1 MKKKCII
8 GIIIIVIA
16 IITAFVVYNIIKE
29 NGRNYEIE
37 KVSNYNYFVVMQNNL
52 YGVIDKTGN
61 TIISPK
67 YQEVKIPNPEKAVFV
82 CYEEN
87 NTKVLNEKNEEILTN
102 YTNVEPIGLKN
113 IASDLMYEK
122 SVLRYAKDGKYGL
135 INFEGKE
142 ITKPIYDELE
152 GLPYKEGE
160 LLVKQNEKYG
170 VINIKGNNLVDIE
183 YETITVDGYFTN
195 ENQYKNAGYIVSI
208 KTQEG
213 YRYGYIKND
222 GKEIVKPQYNEL
234 SRITGIKDDENIY
247 LLGSKN
253 GQYGISKNGEEIIQN
268 AYQSIRYDEVNNVF
282 VIEKSKKYGIANI
295 EGKEIVPLNYSQI
308 DITGMYIYAQ
318 NEQGITVYDS
328 QGTQVNMNANIA
340 ILNTSNENYKI
351 KIDNENGSKYSIIDK
366 EGKEL
371 TKETY
376 NYIEYLY
383 DNYFIASKDTG
394 KLGVIDE
401 KGNIKVE
408 LKYSSLQE
416 IQGTKLLQATISE
429 EKKTEVYSSTMEVV
443 ASMQDAVIENNE
455 ECIKVYNG
463 SETILLSK
471 EGNVLENTQ
480 VYSNNKLF
488 AQKKDDKW
496 GFVDK
501 SSNVIVDYKY
511 EAVTEFN
518 QYGFAA
524 VKLNGKWGAIN
535 EQGQEV
541 VEPKYDLTNEIEPFF
556 IGKYYRVT
564 YGYGEFYFTDKV

>member
-16 IITAFVVYNIIKE
+16 IITAFVVYKVIKE

-135 INFEGKE
+135 IDFEGKE

-208 KTQEG
+208 KTEEG

-222 GKEIVKPQYNEL
+222 GKEIAKPQYNEL

-253 GQYGISKNGEEIIQN
+253 GQYGISKNGEDIIQN

-318 NEQGITVYDS
+318 NDQGITVYDS

-455 ECIKVYNG
+455 EYIKVYNG

-541 VEPKYDLTNEIEPFF
+541 VEPKYDLANEIEPFF

>member
-37 KVSNYNYFVVMQNNL
+37 KVDNYNYFVVMQNNL

-135 INFEGKE
+135 IDFEGKE

-208 KTQEG
+208 KTEEG

-222 GKEIVKPQYNEL
+222 GKEIAKPQYNEL

-253 GQYGISKNGEEIIQN
+253 GQYGISKNGEDIIQN

-295 EGKEIVPLNYSQI
+295 EGKELVPLNYNQI

-318 NEQGITVYDS
+318 NDQGITVYDS
-328 QGTQVNMNANIA
+328 QGTQANMNANIA

-366 EGKEL
+366 DGKEL

-429 EKKTEVYSSTMEVV
+429 EKKTEVYASTMEVV
-443 ASMQDAVIENNE
+443 ASMQNAVIENNE
-455 ECIKVYNG
+455 EYIKVYNG

-541 VEPKYDLTNEIEPFF
+541 VEPKYDLANEIEPFF

>member
-556 IGKYYRVT
+556 IGKYYKVT

>member
-37 KVSNYNYFVVMQNNL
+37 KVDNYNYFVVMQNNL

-135 INFEGKE
+135 IDFEGKE

-208 KTQEG
+208 KTEEG

-222 GKEIVKPQYNEL
+222 GKKIAKPQYNEL

-253 GQYGISKNGEEIIQN
+253 GQYGISKNGEDIIQN

-295 EGKEIVPLNYSQI
+295 EGKELVPLNYNQI

-318 NEQGITVYDS
+318 NDQGITVYDS

-366 EGKEL
+366 DGKEL

-394 KLGVIDE
+394 KLGIIDE

-429 EKKTEVYSSTMEVV
+429 EKKTEVYASTMEVV
-443 ASMQDAVIENNE
+443 ASMQNAVIENNE
-455 ECIKVYNG
+455 EYIKVYNG

-541 VEPKYDLTNEIEPFF
+541 VEPKYDLANEIEPFF

>member
-16 IITAFVVYNIIKE
+16 IITAFVVYKVIKE

-135 INFEGKE
+135 IDFEGKE

-208 KTQEG
+208 KTEEG

-222 GKEIVKPQYNEL
+222 GKEIAKPQYNEL

-253 GQYGISKNGEEIIQN
+253 GQYGISKNGEDIIQN

-295 EGKEIVPLNYSQI
+295 EGKELVPLNYNQI

-318 NEQGITVYDS
+318 NDQGITVYDS
-328 QGTQVNMNANIA
+328 QGTQANMNANIA

-366 EGKEL
+366 DGKEL

-443 ASMQDAVIENNE
+443 ASMQNAVIENNE
-455 ECIKVYNG
+455 EYIKVYNG

-541 VEPKYDLTNEIEPFF
+541 VEPKYDLANEIEPFF

>member
-16 IITAFVVYNIIKE
+16 IITAFVVYNVIKE

-37 KVSNYNYFVVMQNNL
+37 KVDNYNYFVVMQNNL

-122 SVLRYAKDGKYGL
+122 SVLRYAKDEKYGL
-135 INFEGKE
+135 IDFEGKE

-208 KTQEG
+208 KTEEG

-222 GKEIVKPQYNEL
+222 GKEIAKPQYNEL

-253 GQYGISKNGEEIIQN
+253 GQYGISKNGEDIIQN

-295 EGKEIVPLNYSQI
+295 EGKELVPLNYNQI

-318 NEQGITVYDS
+318 NDQGITVYDS

-366 EGKEL
+366 DGKEL

-443 ASMQDAVIENNE
+443 ASMQNAVIENNE
-455 ECIKVYNG
+455 EYIKVYNG

-541 VEPKYDLTNEIEPFF
+541 VEPKYDLANEIEPFF

>member
-37 KVSNYNYFVVMQNNL
+37 KVDNYNYFVVMQNNL

-135 INFEGKE
+135 IDFEGKE

-208 KTQEG
+208 KTEEG

-222 GKEIVKPQYNEL
+222 GKEIAKPQYNEL

-253 GQYGISKNGEEIIQN
+253 GQYGISKNGEDIIQN

-295 EGKEIVPLNYSQI
+295 EGKELVPLNYNQI

-318 NEQGITVYDS
+318 NDQGITVYDS

-366 EGKEL
+366 DGKEL

-429 EKKTEVYSSTMEVV
+429 EKKTEVYASTMEVV
-443 ASMQDAVIENNE
+443 ASMQNAVIENNE
-455 ECIKVYNG
+455 EYIKVYNG

-541 VEPKYDLTNEIEPFF
+541 VEPKYDLANEIEPFF

>member
-37 KVSNYNYFVVMQNNL
+37 KVDNYNYFVVMQNNL

-135 INFEGKE
+135 IDFEGKE

-208 KTQEG
+208 KTEEG

-222 GKEIVKPQYNEL
+222 GKEIAKPQYNEL

-253 GQYGISKNGEEIIQN
+253 GQYGISKNGEDIIQN

-295 EGKEIVPLNYSQI
+295 EGKELVPLNYNQI

-318 NEQGITVYDS
+318 NDQGITVYDS

-366 EGKEL
+366 DGKEL

-443 ASMQDAVIENNE
+443 ASMQNAVIENNE
-455 ECIKVYNG
+455 EYIKVYNG

-541 VEPKYDLTNEIEPFF
+541 VEPKYDLANEIEPFF

>member
-37 KVSNYNYFVVMQNNL
+37 KVDNYNYFVVMQNNL

-135 INFEGKE
+135 IDFEGKE

-208 KTQEG
+208 KTEEG

-222 GKEIVKPQYNEL
+222 GKEIAKPQYNEL

-253 GQYGISKNGEEIIQN
+253 GQYGISKNGEDIIQN

-295 EGKEIVPLNYSQI
+295 EGKELVPLNYNQI

-318 NEQGITVYDS
+318 NDQGITVYDS

-366 EGKEL
+366 DGKEL

-394 KLGVIDE
+394 KLGIIDE

-429 EKKTEVYSSTMEVV
+429 EKKTEVYASTMEVV
-443 ASMQDAVIENNE
+443 ASMQNAVIENNE
-455 ECIKVYNG
+455 EYIKVYNG

-541 VEPKYDLTNEIEPFF
+541 VEPKYDLANEIEPFF

>member
-37 KVSNYNYFVVMQNNL
+37 KVDNYNYFVVMQNNL

-135 INFEGKE
+135 IDFEGKE

-208 KTQEG
+208 KTEEG

-222 GKEIVKPQYNEL
+222 GKEIAKPQYNEL

-253 GQYGISKNGEEIIQN
+253 GQYGISKNGEDIIQN

-295 EGKEIVPLNYSQI
+295 EGKELVPLNYSQI

-318 NEQGITVYDS
+318 NDQGITVYDS

-340 ILNTSNENYKI
+340 ILNTSNKNYKI

-366 EGKEL
+366 DGKEL

-376 NYIEYLY
+376 NYIEYL
-383 DNYFIASKDTG
+383 
-394 KLGVIDE
+394 
-401 KGNIKVE
+401 
-408 LKYSSLQE
+408 
-416 IQGTKLLQATISE
+416 
-429 EKKTEVYSSTMEVV
+429 
-443 ASMQDAVIENNE
+443 
-455 ECIKVYNG
+455 
-463 SETILLSK
+463 
-471 EGNVLENTQ
+471 
-480 VYSNNKLF
+480 
-488 AQKKDDKW
+488 
-496 GFVDK
+496 
-501 SSNVIVDYKY
+501 
-511 EAVTEFN
+511 
-518 QYGFAA
+518 
-524 VKLNGKWGAIN
+524 
-535 EQGQEV
+535 
-541 VEPKYDLTNEIEPFF
+541 
-556 IGKYYRVT
+556 
-564 YGYGEFYFTDKV
+564 

>member
-37 KVSNYNYFVVMQNNL
+37 KVDNYNYFVVMQNNL

-122 SVLRYAKDGKYGL
+122 SVLRYAKDEKYGL
-135 INFEGKE
+135 IDFEGKE

-195 ENQYKNAGYIVSI
+195 ENQYKNAGYIVAI
-208 KTQEG
+208 KTEEG

-222 GKEIVKPQYNEL
+222 GKEIAKPQYNEL

-253 GQYGISKNGEEIIQN
+253 GQYGISKNGEDIIQN

-295 EGKEIVPLNYSQI
+295 EGKELVPLNYNQI

-318 NEQGITVYDS
+318 NDQGITVYDS

-366 EGKEL
+366 DGKEL

-429 EKKTEVYSSTMEVV
+429 EKKTEVYASTMEVV
-443 ASMQDAVIENNE
+443 ASMQNAVIENNE
-455 ECIKVYNG
+455 EYIKVYNG

-541 VEPKYDLTNEIEPFF
+541 VEPKYDLANEIEPFF

>member
-16 IITAFVVYNIIKE
+16 IITAFVVYNVIKE

-82 CYEEN
+82 CYEGN

-122 SVLRYAKDGKYGL
+122 SVLRYAKDEKYGL
-135 INFEGKE
+135 IDFEGKE

-208 KTQEG
+208 KTEEG

-222 GKEIVKPQYNEL
+222 GKEIAKPQYNEL

-253 GQYGISKNGEEIIQN
+253 GQYGISKNGEDIIQN

-295 EGKEIVPLNYSQI
+295 EGKELVPLNYNQI

-318 NEQGITVYDS
+318 NDQGITVYDS
-328 QGTQVNMNANIA
+328 QGTQANMNANIA

-366 EGKEL
+366 DGKEL

-443 ASMQDAVIENNE
+443 ASMQNAVIENNE
-455 ECIKVYNG
+455 EYIKVYNG

-541 VEPKYDLTNEIEPFF
+541 VEPKYDLANEIEPFF

>member
-37 KVSNYNYFVVMQNNL
+37 KVDNYNYFVVMQNNL

-122 SVLRYAKDGKYGL
+122 SVLRYAKDEKYGL
-135 INFEGKE
+135 IDFEGKE

-208 KTQEG
+208 KTEEG

-222 GKEIVKPQYNEL
+222 GKEIAKPQYNEL

-253 GQYGISKNGEEIIQN
+253 GQYGISKNGEDIIQN

-295 EGKEIVPLNYSQI
+295 EGKELVPLNYNQI

-318 NEQGITVYDS
+318 NDQGITVYDS

-366 EGKEL
+366 DGKEL

-429 EKKTEVYSSTMEVV
+429 EKKTEVYASTMEVV
-443 ASMQDAVIENNE
+443 ASMQNAVIENNE
-455 ECIKVYNG
+455 EYIKVYNG

-541 VEPKYDLTNEIEPFF
+541 VEPKYDLANEIEPFF